1 MIVLNDISKTF
12 HAGEKEVHALKEV
25 SIHVERGDI
34 YGIIGF
40 SGAGKSTLLR
50 MVNQLEKPD
59 YGTVIVDG
67 QQLSALSNLKLR
79 QARRKIGMIF
89 QQFNLLESKTV
100 AQNVGIALVLA
111 GLKKEEIHARVRE
124 VLRFVELED
133 KENVYVSRLSG
144 GQKQRVGI
152 ARALATSP
160 DILLCDEATSAL
172 DPKTTESILALL
184 KRINREMGVTI
195 LLITHQM
202 QVIQR
207 ICSKVAVM
215 EDGRVLEQ
223 GTVLNVFGNPRK
235 AVTQEFVRTVISDQ
249 IPESIRSLTLEET
262 RNQKIE
268 RLKFI
273 GDCVKKPVIAEICAV
288 QGLTVNILCAT
299 VQEMQD
305 TVMCVYVLQL
315 IGPEEV
321 ILQAERLIDEHD
333 VLRERM
339 ALL

>member
-1 MIVLNDISKTF
+1 MIALQNISKTF
-12 HAGEKEVHALKEV
+12 AAGEKEIHALQDV
-25 SIHVERGDI
+25 SLQVNAGDI
-34 YGIIGF
+34 FGIIGF

-50 MVNQLEKPD
+50 MVNRLEEPD
-59 YGTVIVDG
+59 SGTVEVDG
-67 QQLSALSNLKLR
+67 RELTALSGRELR

-100 AQNVGIALVLA
+100 AQNVAIPLILE
-111 GLKKEEIHARVRE
+111 GLKKDEIEKRVNQ
-124 VLRFVELED
+124 VLAFVELTD
-133 KENVYVSRLSG
+133 KQSAFVSRLSG

-207 ICSKVAVM
+207 ICNRVAVM
-215 EDGRVLEQ
+215 EDGRILEQ
-223 GTVLNVFGNPRK
+223 GTVLDVFGSPQQ
-235 AVTQEFVRTVISDQ
+235 AVTQEFVRTVINDQ
-249 IPESIRSLTLEET
+249 IPESIQSLVLEET
-262 RNQKIE
+262 QNQKIE
-268 RLKFI
+268 RLKFV
-273 GDCVKKPVIAEICAV
+273 GDSVKKPLIAGICALS
-288 QGLTVNILCAT
+288 GLTVNILCAT

-315 IGPEEV
+315 IGAPEH
-321 ILQAERLIDEHD
+321 ILQAEALIDNGG
-333 VLRERM
+333 VLREEIEI
-339 ALL
+339 L